1 MMRDKMIS
9 EKVQIKVRK
18 FYEKMWK
25 EEVYRN
31 RPIEDE
37 LVSRLPQK
45 IKNDLFE
52 ELYEDMFIEMGFL
65 DPHSLKN

>member
-9 EKVQIKVRK
+9 EKVQVKVRS

-31 RPIEDE
+31 RAIEQE
-37 LVSRLPQK
+37 LVESLPQK
-45 IKNDLFE
+45 IRNELFE
-52 ELYEDMFIEMGFL
+52 
-65 DPHSLKN
+65 